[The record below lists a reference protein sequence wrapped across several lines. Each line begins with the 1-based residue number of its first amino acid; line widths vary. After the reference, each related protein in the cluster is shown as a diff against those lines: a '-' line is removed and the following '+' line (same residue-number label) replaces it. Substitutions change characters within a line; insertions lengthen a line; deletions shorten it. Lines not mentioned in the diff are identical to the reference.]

1 MPLEYH
7 ETRLVQSR
15 HLGHFTLQYRDAPHL
30 KIFSLPYL
38 RLLPGGAFVRVS
50 PADRLHEVTYGCVRE
65 CCCCRYR
72 QAELQNGRW
81 AMLGVAG
88 ILVQEIVKPGVF
100 FYNAGLPENLPN
112 INFGGPD
119 GKVTLLALQASQGF

>member
-1 MPLEYH
+1 MH
-7 ETRLVQSR
+7 RVGTST
-15 HLGHFTLQYRDAPHL
+15 GTLQKQTAVHVEDQ
-30 KIFSLPYL
+30 
-38 RLLPGGAFVRVS
+38 GGRKQGVA
-50 PADRLHEVTYGCVRE
+50 G
-65 CCCCRYR
+65 CRYR

-88 ILVQEIVKPGVF
+88 ILAQEIVKPGVF

-119 GKVTLLALQASQGF
+119 GKVCFEFVSSC

>member
-1 MPLEYH
+1 M
-7 ETRLVQSR
+7 TDS
-15 HLGHFTLQYRDAPHL
+15 
-30 KIFSLPYL
+30 I
-38 RLLPGGAFVRVS
+38 
-50 PADRLHEVTYGCVRE
+50 TYGDQRGRE
-65 CCCCRYR
+65 QELAKCRYR

-88 ILVQEIVKPGVF
+88 ILAQEIVKPGVF

-119 GKVTLLALQASQGF
+119 GKVCQNEFLHI